1 MEPTMPQTRSRIF
14 DDLAKVMIDAAGLAQ
29 GARREVDTLVR
40 SQLERLLS
48 GMDVVTRE
56 EFEAVRE
63 MAALARAQNGKLEAR
78 IAALEAK
85 LASRAG

>member
-1 MEPTMPQTRSRIF
+1 MPQTRSRIF
-14 DDLAKVMIDAAGLAQ
+14 DDLAKVVTDAAGLAH

-40 SQLERLLS
+40 SQLERLLA

-63 MAALARAQNGKLEAR
+63 MAALARMQNEKLEAR

-85 LASRAG
+85 SPNNLG

>member
-1 MEPTMPQTRSRIF
+1 MPQTRSRLF
-14 DDLAKVMIDAAGLAQ
+14 DDLAKVVTDAAGLAQ

-48 GMDVVTRE
+48 GMDVVARE
-56 EFEAVRE
+56 EFEAVRD
-63 MAALARAQNGKLEAR
+63 MAALARDQNEKLEAR

-85 LASRAG
+85 LASRPADAAP

>member
-1 MEPTMPQTRSRIF
+1 MPQTRSRIF
-14 DDLAKVMIDAAGLAQ
+14 DDLAKVVTDAAGLAH

-40 SQLERLLS
+40 SQLERLLA

-63 MAALARAQNGKLEAR
+63 MAALARMQNEKLEAR
-78 IAALEAK
+78 LAALEAK
-85 LASRAG
+85 SPNNLG

>member
-1 MEPTMPQTRSRIF
+1 MPQTRSRIF
-14 DDLAKVMIDAAGLAQ
+14 DDLAKVMTDAAGLAQ

-40 SQLERLLS
+40 SQLERLLA

-63 MAALARAQNGKLEAR
+63 MAALARTQNEKLEAR
-78 IAALEAK
+78 VAALEAK
-85 LASRAG
+85 LADKKA

>member
-1 MEPTMPQTRSRIF
+1 MPQTRSRIF
-14 DDLAKVMIDAAGLAQ
+14 DDLAKVVTDAAGLAH

-40 SQLERLLS
+40 SQLERLLA

-63 MAALARAQNGKLEAR
+63 MAALARMQNEKLEAR
-78 IAALEAK
+78 LAALEAK
-85 LASRAG
+85 SPNNPG